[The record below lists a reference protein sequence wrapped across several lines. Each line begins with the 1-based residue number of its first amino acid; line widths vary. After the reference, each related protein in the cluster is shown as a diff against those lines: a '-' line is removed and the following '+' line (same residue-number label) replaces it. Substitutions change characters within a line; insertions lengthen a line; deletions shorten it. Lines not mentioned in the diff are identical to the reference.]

1 MTCTHHTACIC
12 VYLFLEKESLLR
24 FPTYF
29 PLGGLDRIFVS
40 DIARR
45 IYMSGLLLD
54 GAPIWFPIFFSPS
67 NNRLIDKVASRASWD
82 SRILSTEEIM
92 TLLYVCVCL
101 GRQTN
106 ISLTRQN
113 SCLLFFLHQ
122 LFVSKV

>member
-1 MTCTHHTACIC
+1 
-12 VYLFLEKESLLR
+12 
-24 FPTYF
+24 
-29 PLGGLDRIFVS
+29 
-40 DIARR
+40 
-45 IYMSGLLLD
+45 MSGLLLD

-67 NNRLIDKVASRASWD
+67 NNRLIGKVASRASWD